1 MRTCAAAHDTG
12 WPKLMA
18 LHPCPYDAA
27 RRVALARSVELLAL
41 LALQAGG
48 WAVGVCR
55 WSWQLYSR
63 CTADGGAGE
72 V

>member
-12 WPKLMA
+12 WPKLVA

-27 RRVALARSVELLAL
+27 RRVALVRSVELLAL

-48 WAVGVCR
+48 WGVQVVMAVVQQMHSR
-55 WSWQLYSR
+55 WKGW
-63 CTADGGAGE
+63 
-72 V
+72 